1 MSTFESPL
9 PFRVSAVASSGI
21 STPWTASSASM
32 AEVLPV
38 VVPPEFGGSATGYS
52 PEDLYAL
59 ALENCFIATFKV
71 FAEKSKLTFE
81 SLQVSAVLWVDT
93 MASGALG
100 MARIE
105 MNIDLSGPSNSD
117 LAHRVIDKTTR
128 GCMILNSVITEKIFN
143 VSVH

>member
-1 MSTFESPL
+1 MSAVKGPL

-21 STPWTASSASM
+21 PTPWMASSASM
-32 AEVLPV
+32 AGALPMA
-38 VVPPEFGGSATGYS
+38 VPPEFGGSATGYS

-81 SLQVSAVLWVDT
+81 SLHISAVLWVDT

-105 MNIDLSGPSNSD
+105 MNITLSGASNSD

-143 VSVH
+143 VSVE